1 MQPAFHRAEIAR
13 YVATMREVAV
23 PRISGWPDGGTLALD
38 REMRS
43 ITLTVLTRTLLS
55 GDIGADAIDEIERLL
70 RVLLSELVA
79 RGITANVPGLAWV
92 PTRSNRR
99 FSAANRR
106 LRALL
111 TGIIDGYRRA
121 GADHDDLIGTDAS
134 YETLSRL
141 PFTRAVITE
150 ALPGHRLQQER
161 YAGNILPPD
170 LGRRSSLSVAETVE
184 EPAEDATF
192 PGESGAGWRCHGPL
206 ASDRLVIVCPGDS
219 VNDLGLVEV
228 LGAVDL
234 RHVANQHAVTHDL
247 GLEARGT
254 VGIPLGF
261 AAAGQRYANAELAHA
276 TPEKVSV
283 NATVTKGIDHPA
295 GPEFVHARK
304 LALVSE

>member
-1 MQPAFHRAEIAR
+1 MQHPGRRVRSTRHD
-13 YVATMREVAV
+13 MRI
-23 PRISGWPDGGTLALD
+23 R
-38 REMRS
+38 
-43 ITLTVLTRTLLS
+43 
-55 GDIGADAIDEIERLL
+55 RLG
-70 RVLLSELVA
+70 A
-79 RGITANVPGLAWV
+79 RGLFGCNTRAWRPYRRFRREAAPSSEGFDWPALMRYGAEFRACDVRDLSVHPGLRGCAV
-92 PTRSNRR
+92 RRQDVHGRR

-192 PGESGAGWRCHGPL
+192 PGEGGAGWRCHGPL